1 MSGVI
6 TLKEMKKMV
15 KVDEQTCIN
24 YREKYFNCKDKY
36 SDNYKKCM
44 KLFDLAIKCY
54 YLLD

>member
-24 YREKYFNCKDKY
+24 YKEKYFNCKDKY
-36 SDNYKKCM
+36 SDNYKKCI
-44 KLFDLAIKCY
+44 KFFDMAIKCY